1 MYSFK
6 KALRGII
13 KLPVALLC
21 ILIIKFPFC
30 NKYKMRLLSTWHD
43 FEKRNKIENIF
54 FPVFH
59 ATWNRFEYLKEKDPD
74 KRETMKSICMGGEC
88 GKKWAEGY
96 QKKFST
102 GDDAGID
109 FNAKVGSMTLLEV
122 TPMYDEISTI
132 LRETDTNYLV
142 IQIGSSSG
150 KETAFFAKQFPQHV
164 FIGTDIYEEVVEYSS
179 QFHNYSN
186 LSFVKCSAKEIENL
200 KKYKDSRFSQVLIF
214 SSGSLQYVQPEH
226 MTIFFNSLGQFGEF
240 KILISEPANEYK
252 GKPNEIK
259 KSIYRGNFSYTH
271 DYKWYAE
278 KSGFE
283 TVKCEI
289 IRPYYPYVDF
299 PAHKNTVQYFYYGK
313 AKENQ

>member
-13 KLPVALLC
+13 KQPIVLLC
-21 ILIIKFPFC
+21 ILIIKLPFC
-30 NKYKMRLLSTWHD
+30 NKYKMRLLTTWHD
-43 FEKRNKIENIF
+43 FEKRNKIEDII
-54 FPVFH
+54 FPVFYT
-59 ATWNRFEYLKEKDPD
+59 TWIRFEYLKEKDPD
-74 KRETMKSICMGGEC
+74 KRETMKSICMGGES
-88 GKKWAEGY
+88 GKNWAEGY
-96 QKKFST
+96 QKKHS
-102 GDDAGID
+102 GGDAGID
-109 FNAKVGSMTLLEV
+109 LNAKVGSMTLLEAM
-122 TPMYDEISTI
+122 PIYEEISTI

-179 QFHNYSN
+179 QYHNYSN

-200 KKYKDSRFSQVLIF
+200 KNYKDSRFSQVLIF

-226 MTIFFNSLGQFGEF
+226 MTIFFNSLGHFGQV
-240 KILISEPANEYK
+240 KILLAEPASESK

-278 KSGFE
+278 KSGIE
-283 TVKCEI
+283 TLKCKI
-289 IRPYYPYVDF
+289 IKPYYPYEDF
-299 PAHKNTVQYFYYGK
+299 PAHKNTVHYFYYGK
-313 AKENQ
+313 VNGNQ